1 MGEVLTGRLREA
13 EGKLAG
19 RKETACF
26 FEAVSP
32 PGKELFSLEMAGEGL
47 KRVKSPGKRPA
58 AMSGKLLRR
67 YGRCSKEAAAAGALA
82 VRDRAGSGWGVYVT
96 APALL
101 PVPLSGDPLEDGGTD
116 IAAIFVA
123 VTDGRKAAIQ
133 QLEAP
138 GDLSDPE
145 ARAAA
150 AESAAL
156 QAVSLLLGLLE
167 GEPSAEAL
175 RFSVSGLRRYVRP
188 FWESLLR
195 ALFPWKGDGMGLIVL
210 KSALIAAVLLL
221 AVAAGLYVSD
231 AAGTRTA
238 DLYQQNRTILMAP
251 GYTGPESDR

>member
-82 VRDRAGSGWGVYVT
+82 VRDRAGSGWGIYIT

-123 VTDGRKAAIQ
+123 VTDGRKAAVQ

-156 QAVSLLLGLLE
+156 QASTVSWGR
-167 GEPSAEAL
+167 GTPVSSMAHPPS
-175 RFSVSGLRRYVRP
+175 
-188 FWESLLR
+188 R
-195 ALFPWKGDGMGLIVL
+195 A
-210 KSALIAAVLLL
+210 
-221 AVAAGLYVSD
+221 
-231 AAGTRTA
+231 
-238 DLYQQNRTILMAP
+238 
-251 GYTGPESDR
+251 